1 MKLNNLLKSLCV
13 ALVLAFGG
21 SLANG
26 APQASPSPSRDW
38 VSHPAVVQLDYI
50 TDGVGV
56 IFAIGDVHADPERLI
71 GVLKAAGI
79 ISPETPINV
88 EPKDVKWTFRSEF
101 GALSVLV
108 VTGDMIDK
116 GPKPGGS
123 SLRVIAILRALQ
135 KSAVASNGRVILLM
149 GNHEAEFLADPNGS
163 KTSDFASEL
172 RTANIDP
179 ATVANCQG
187 DLGQFLC
194 NLPIAAK
201 VIDWFFSHAGN
212 TNGRDIRQLSTDIEA
227 GFASKGFKTP
237 ELIGDNSILE
247 ARLNNKGCG
256 NKPWF
261 YDCGR
266 ETDAQKVLKR
276 NATALGVNYIVQG
289 HQPGRV
295 VFLDG
300 VTREEDAVF
309 QRYGLLFLIDT
320 GMSRGIDGSKSAGG
334 ALRINSG
341 VSESYPGSPTI
352 RNTEAIVMCA
362 NGQEKRLWKNSA
374 PNPEPV
380 AQKCGINKP

>member
-1 MKLNNLLKSLCV
+1 MKLTHLLKALCI

-26 APQASPSPSRDW
+26 DPEASPTPSRDW
-38 VSHPAVVQLDYI
+38 VSHPAVVQVDNEYNSLM
-50 TDGVGV
+50 

-79 ISPETPINV
+79 ISPETPITV
-88 EPKDVKWTFRSEF
+88 EPKDVKWIFRSEF
-101 GALSVLV
+101 GTASVLV
-108 VTGDMIDK
+108 MTGDMIDK

-135 KSAVASNGRVILLM
+135 TSAVASNGQVIILM

-163 KTSDFASEL
+163 KTADFASEL

-212 TNGRDIRQLSTDIEA
+212 TNGRTIAALSADIEA

-247 ARLNNKGCG
+247 ARLNNKGCD

-266 ETDAQKVLKR
+266 ETDPQKVLKR

-289 HQPGRV
+289 HQPGKV

-320 GMSRGIDGSKSAGG
+320 GMSRGVDGSKSAGG
-334 ALRINSG
+334 ALRIISG
-341 VSESYPGSPTI
+341 LSETSPGHTI
-352 RNTEAIVMCA
+352 HDTKVIVMCA
-362 NGQEKRLWKNSA
+362 NGQEKRLWYSVR

-380 AQKCGINKP
+380 AQKCGIKKP

>member
-1 MKLNNLLKSLCV
+1 MKLTHLLKALCI
-13 ALVLAFGG
+13 ALMLISGG

-26 APQASPSPSRDW
+26 APQASPTPSRDW
-38 VSHPAVVQLDYI
+38 ANHPAVVQVDNKN
-50 TDGVGV
+50 VM

-88 EPKDVKWTFRSEF
+88 EPKDVKWIFRSEF
-101 GALSVLV
+101 GVSSVLV
-108 VTGDMIDK
+108 MTGDMIDK

-135 KSAVASNGRVILLM
+135 KSAVASNARVIILM
-149 GNHEAEFLADPNGS
+149 GNHEAEFLANPNKS

-201 VIDWFFSHAGN
+201 VRDWFFSHAGN
-212 TNGRDIRQLSTDIEA
+212 TNGRTIAALSAAIEA
-227 GFASKGFKTP
+227 GFASKGFATP

-247 ARLNNKGCG
+247 ARLNNKGC
-256 NKPWF
+256 NNLPWF
-261 YDCGR
+261 YECVR
-266 ETDAQKVLKR
+266 ETDPQKVLRR
-276 NATALGVNYIVQG
+276 NATALGVNHIVQG
-289 HQPGRV
+289 HQPGNV

-320 GMSRGIDGSKSAGG
+320 GMSRGIDGSRSAGG
-334 ALRINSG
+334 ALRITFG
-341 VSESYPGSPTI
+341 ESIAEPGGPI
-352 RNTEAIVMCA
+352 IDDTEAIVMCA

-374 PNPEPV
+374 QNPDHV

>member
-1 MKLNNLLKSLCV
+1 MKLNHLLKALCV

-26 APQASPSPSRDW
+26 APEAGPTPSRDW
-38 VSHPAVVQLDYI
+38 VSHPAVVQVDKRSV
-50 TDGVGV
+50 T

-101 GALSVLV
+101 GVPAVLV
-108 VTGDMIDK
+108 MTGDMIDK

-135 KSAVASNGRVILLM
+135 TSAVASDAQVIILM

-163 KTSDFASEL
+163 KTADFASEL
-172 RTANIDP
+172 RTVNIDP

-201 VIDWFFSHAGN
+201 VKDWFFSHAGN
-212 TNGRDIRQLSTDIEA
+212 TNGRTIAALSADIEA
-227 GFASKGFKTP
+227 GFASRGFATP
-237 ELIGDNSILE
+237 ELIDDNSILE
-247 ARLNNKGCG
+247 ARLND
-256 NKPWF
+256 NKP
-261 YDCGR
+261 GR
-266 ETDAQKVLKR
+266 QVWIDKPINGAKNPQALLTDYANK
-276 NATALGVNYIVQG
+276 LGVKHMVQG
-289 HQPGRV
+289 HQPGEV
-295 VFLDG
+295 DFGNG
-300 VTREEDAVF
+300 VTREADAVF
-309 QRYGLLFLIDT
+309 QGYGLLFLIDT
-320 GMSRGIDGSKSAGG
+320 GMSRGVDGSKSAGG
-334 ALRINSG
+334 AIRITFGESIVSG
-341 VSESYPGSPTI
+341 PLI
-352 RNTEAIVMCA
+352 HDTEATVMCA
-362 NGQEKRLWKNSA
+362 NGQEKRLWKNSV
-374 PNPEPV
+374 PNPESV